1 MRKPALLTCALLL
14 VASAFTPTLF
24 AQRGRGGGGFG
35 AGGGFRGGA
44 GGGYSGARPAAPV
57 ARPSG
62 FTAPARTS
70 APRPAVHNA
79 SPAHQPAYGNRA
91 SGVGPSGGSWQ
102 AGKGGGS
109 YTTNRGGTID
119 YKGAAIGGT
128 GAGGISGGRYVG
140 GVQITTAGGQTINHA
155 GRGGAASGPGGN
167 TVGGRSG
174 ISNTYGP
181 NGSGASASRSGFAS
195 GPNGAVA
202 GRSGVAV
209 GPNGAVAG
217 RSGVAVGPNG
227 AVAGRSGVA
236 VGPNGAVAGRS
247 GVAVGPNGAVAGRSA
262 VAVTSHG
269 TYYHSAGA
277 VHGQGVYVRSGCAHY
292 HNCFTRGWYAQYPG
306 AWFTAGLV
314 AGAAW
319 NSASYSDVYASGGY
333 PSQPVT
339 YDYGSNVVYEG
350 DQVYVNGDAA
360 GTTAEYSQQATAIAD
375 AGNVVDPAKEK
386 EGDWIPLGVFAMVRG
401 EETTSDNIFQ
411 LAVNK
416 DGIVRG
422 NYYNALTDAA
432 EPVHGS
438 VDKKSQRAAWVVGDR
453 KHPVYESGIVNLTT
467 DSTTMMVHYNEDKSQ
482 QFTLFRID
490 KSADAGAKQ
499 TPAPAVG
506 MR

>member
-1 MRKPALLTCALLL
+1 MKKFALLTCALML
-14 VASAFTPTLF
+14 VVSAVTPALF

-35 AGGGFRGGA
+35 GGGFGGGGGGYRGGSVGGGY
-44 GGGYSGARPAAPV
+44 GGGYSGARPAPA

-70 APRPAVHNA
+70 APRPAAHSA
-79 SPAHQPAYGNRA
+79 APAHQPAYGNRA
-91 SGVGPSGGSWQ
+91 SGVGPNGGSWQ

-109 YTTNRGGTID
+109 YTTKGGATID
-119 YKGAAIGGT
+119 YKGAAWGGT

-140 GVQITTAGGQTINHA
+140 GVQVTTPGGQTINHV
-155 GRGGAASGPGGN
+155 GRGGAATGPGGN

-174 ISNTYGP
+174 ISKTYGP
-181 NGSGASASRSGFAS
+181 AGSGASASRSGFAS

-217 RSGVAVGPNG
+217 RSGIAVGPNG

-236 VGPNGAVAGRS
+236 VGPNGAVAGRT
-247 GVAVGPNGAVAGRSA
+247 AVG
-262 VAVTSHG
+262 VTSHG
-269 TYYHSAGA
+269 TYYHSAVA

-333 PSQPVT
+333 PPQPVT
-339 YDYGSNVVYEG
+339 YDYGTNVVYEG

-360 GTTAEYSQQATAIAD
+360 GTTAEYTEQATAIAD
-375 AGNVVDPAKEK
+375 AGKMLDPAQEK
-386 EGDWIPLGVFAMVRG
+386 AGDWIPLGVFAMVHG
-401 EETTSDNIFQ
+401 EETTSDNLFQ

-422 NYYNALTDAA
+422 NYYNALTDSA
-432 EPVHGS
+432 EPVSGS
-438 VDKKSQRAAWVVGDR
+438 VDKKTQRVAWTVGD
-453 KHPVYESGIVNLTT
+453 KKTPVYEAGIVNLTS
-467 DSTTMMVHYNEDKSQ
+467 DSAAMMVHYSKDNSQ
-482 QFTLFRID
+482 QYTLFRID
-490 KSADAGAKQ
+490 KSEDAGADVQ
-499 TPAPAVG
+499 PAPAATTK
-506 MR
+506 